1 MAGAPEVSAQPDEIR
16 RLEEMTRPEREEFV
30 RELVLE
36 ATRRRVHQMWGER
49 FWTPD
54 DEPRPPG
61 DQSG

>member
-54 DEPRPPG
+54 DDHTPP
-61 DQSG
+61 DDERE